1 MSEEKVTSS
10 DVAFLL
16 CMVRLPKN
24 CIYEKE
30 RLLFDNIK
38 AKVAMWLGV
47 VKIGGNFAVFKDEI
61 EGIDERSFA

>member
-1 MSEEKVTSS
+1 
-10 DVAFLL
+10 
-16 CMVRLPKN
+16 MVRLPKN